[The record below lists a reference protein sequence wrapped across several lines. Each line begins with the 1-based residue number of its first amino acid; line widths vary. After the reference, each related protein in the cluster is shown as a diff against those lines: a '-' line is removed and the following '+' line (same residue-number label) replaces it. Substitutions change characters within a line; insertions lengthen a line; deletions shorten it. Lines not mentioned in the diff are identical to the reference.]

1 MKDGTWEGTLKGKQ
15 KGLIKNV
22 ERSGLKYILSDDYFR
37 IANKPFR
44 IGEQYVAGDVENI
57 LLSLQGNKKKIGD
70 LEQDLSESLTRN
82 QLKNLLPK
90 LLKDEIITSEGQ
102 GRGTSYAIAPKYAH
116 LNSDQI
122 LVSVISDLKKKY
134 G

>member
-1 MKDGTWEGTLKGKQ
+1 V
-15 KGLIKNV
+15 GLIKNV

-37 IANKPFR
+37 IANKPSK
-44 IGEQYVAGDVENI
+44 IGEQYVAGDVEHI
-57 LLSLQGNKKKIGD
+57 LLSLQSNKKKIGD
-70 LEQDLSESLTRN
+70 MEQDLSESLTRN

-102 GRGTSYAIAPKYAH
+102 GKGTSYSIAPKYAH
-116 LNSDQI
+116 LNSDQM
-122 LVSVISDLKKKY
+122 LVSAISDLKKKY

>member
-1 MKDGTWEGTLKGKQ
+1 M
-15 KGLIKNV
+15 
-22 ERSGLKYILSDDYFR
+22 KYILSDDYFR
-37 IANKPFR
+37 IAGKPSK
-44 IGEQYVAGDVENI
+44 IGEQYVAGDVAHI
-57 LLSLQGNKKKIGD
+57 LLSLQGNKKKIGAV
-70 LEQDLSESLTRN
+70 EQDLSGSLTRN

-90 LLKDEIITSEGQ
+90 LLKDEIITSEGL
-102 GRGTSYAIAPKYAH
+102 GRGTYYSIAPKYAH